1 MLKRLGKSAWVRKL
15 AGNSLAGYLKLV
27 NRTSRLIIEPAD
39 IDAYYNPHVPAIVTM
54 WHGQHFMMPFGRPTN
69 ADIRVMISKSGD
81 GDINAIAA
89 TKLGMGLIRASGGK
103 TSAQVRRRG
112 GIKGFFEALKCLKD
126 GISVS
131 LTADVPKGPSRIAGA
146 GIVLLASKSGR
157 PILPT
162 GLATSR
168 RFSVNS
174 WDKATINLPFSR
186 FAFVAGDPLF
196 VPPDLDEA
204 GIEDYRGRVKE
215 ALDKVLERAYTIADD
230 RDG

>member
-1 MLKRLGKSAWVRKL
+1 MLKKLGKSSFVRTF
-15 AGNSLAGYLKLV
+15 AGNAMAGYLTFV
-27 NRTSRLIIEPAD
+27 RRTSKLIIEPAD
-39 IDAYYNPHVPAIVTM
+39 IDAYYEPLVPNIVTM
-54 WHGQHFMMPFGRPTN
+54 WHGQHFLMPFGRPTN
-69 ADIRVMISKSGD
+69 ADIRVMISRSGD

-89 TKLGMGLIRASGGK
+89 KKLGMGLIRASGGQ
-103 TSAQVRRRG
+103 TSRQIKRRG
-112 GIKGFFEALKCLKD
+112 GIKGFLEALRCLEK

-131 LTADVPKGPSRIAGA
+131 MTADVPKGPARVAGA

-168 RFSVNS
+168 RFTINS

-186 FAFVAGDPLF
+186 FAFVAGDPIY

-204 GIEDYRGRVKE
+204 ELEVQRGRVKE
-215 ALDKVLERAYTIADD
+215 ALDQVLARAYDIADG
-230 RDG
+230 RDA